1 MNHLDG
7 IHKCGKSFLD
17 AFRIAMVERFDE
29 FFKSLQILDIVL
41 SFTESFCNFEFNASP
56 LRSCKIDLVSW
67 P

>member
-17 AFRIAMVERFDE
+17 TFRIAMIKRFDE

-41 SFTESFCNFEFNASP
+41 SFT
-56 LRSCKIDLVSW
+56 
-67 P
+67 